1 MEAAIRWSPHATR
14 DQPRFLIIDVA
25 GNRLRL
31 CEIESFSGSKVN
43 YRQILIRDKLP
54 NYTAFD
60 WSKKDAD
67 LVAIGSASGE
77 AHVVLLDPDKPE
89 GDFLHAFPIRHQRK
103 CNSIAFSHKNL
114 LATGLDRVRND
125 VCLNIYDM
133 NDARFTSRDEPYR
146 KLASSEAVSSIK
158 FFKDQPDTLLAGVQR
173 QYVRLYDLRD
183 SGTQGVANIQTKQ
196 VHNIAIDPLDENYF
210 LSAGTTGDPTVTV
223 WDQRMVKQRND
234 SSGAVLE
241 YRPIVDNSQP
251 ASIWSLRYSGTKK
264 GTFGVLANTGEFK
277 IFELSQ
283 HSHRL
288 ETLKSTTDTTMAR
301 VWSSP
306 HYTKVSHHLRHP
318 WHSKDFPQ
326 KQKDR
331 VMAYDFMTEG
341 STLDGQCAL
350 ALHANREVEVIKVPP
365 PAPRINVSALE
376 EIYKDRTT
384 IARPTSRHGTVAEDL
399 SVIQDEAIGRKG
411 GHGPADLSEELDKLG
426 MSEQNQST
434 MQKREEVLRLAYPDV
449 KVPLAD
455 YLAYL
460 QGPKRRCQEG
470 YSLGCAQNK
479 SIVSNDPWLA
489 DVWDFVERMDTHA
502 WGDGMVGNGLELNY
516 LGIESIWNND
526 LEMYDDRRIDP
537 DANTSQ
543 TMFRDA
549 VKEIVE
555 AKNFPPFEGAD
566 TKFAENRQLCLSLC
580 GWPLDRKGVQD
591 NCENLIAAGE
601 PLKAIVLAVF
611 QGYKDIALALLRTAL
626 QQGKLPQDHIG
637 LGAVIAC
644 ASPSSGVPAEQREA
658 CAWMAEMTTDP
669 YLKSLLTYF
678 INADW
683 TAVVDMASL
692 SLPDRV
698 AVALKY
704 LPDPSLSQFLSN
716 TTTSH
721 IQTGS
726 ISGLLLTGLTTRAL
740 DLLQTHIASHPSEL
754 QTAVLLL
761 SRACPLY
768 IQDPR
773 WYLWKDIYL
782 EQMQVWRCFLERT
795 RYTKE
800 HNARS
805 VTRSGSAKNKPTQP
819 SIAIRCAQCQ
829 QNLALRKEQGKKTR
843 LVPVTGAP
851 YHAQHPSNPKSALL
865 HNKPAGKHSI
875 SSPALACPNCGAQ
888 MPRCGLCMMWLGSP
902 DPAKPGGAETLRGED
917 AESRL
922 MVFCMSCTHGFHGHH
937 ARDWFARHAMCPVP
951 DCGCM
956 CGLLK

>member
-1 MEAAIRWSPHATR
+1 MEAAIRWSPHSTQQ
-14 DQPRFLIIDVA
+14 QPRFLIIDVA

-31 CEIESFSGSKVN
+31 CQIEGFTGSKVN
-43 YRQILIRDKLP
+43 YRQLLIRDKLP

-60 WSKKDAD
+60 WSKKDPD
-67 LVAIGSASGE
+67 VVAIGSASGE
-77 AHVVLLDPDKPE
+77 AHIVQLDPNKPE

-133 NDARFTSRDEPYR
+133 NDARFTSKDEPYKR
-146 KLASSEAVSSIK
+146 LASSEAVSSIK
-158 FFKDQPDTLLAGVQR
+158 FFTGQPDTLLAGVQR
-173 QYVRLYDLRD
+173 QYVRMYDLRD
-183 SGTQGVANIQTKQ
+183 SGTQGITNIQTKQ

-234 SSGAVLE
+234 NVGAVLE
-241 YRPIVDNSQP
+241 FKPIVDNSQP
-251 ASIWSLRYSGTKK
+251 ASIWSLRYSGTKR

-277 IFELSQ
+277 ILELAQ

-288 ETLKSTTDTTMAR
+288 ETLKSSTDTSMAR
-301 VWSSP
+301 AWSSQ
-306 HYTKVSHHLRHP
+306 HYAKVSHYLRYP
-318 WHSKDFPQ
+318 WHSRDHPQ

-331 VMAYDFMTEG
+331 VMAYDFMTVGNPLE
-341 STLDGQCAL
+341 GQCAL
-350 ALHANREVEVIKVPP
+350 ALHANREVEVLKVPP

-384 IARPTSRHGTVAEDL
+384 IARPRKSHGTVAEDL
-399 SVIQDEAIGRKG
+399 MEIQNEALSRKG
-411 GHGPADLSEELDKLG
+411 DLGPADLSESLEKL
-426 MSEQNQST
+426 NIT
-434 MQKREEVLRLAYPDV
+434 RTREDILRLAYPDV
-449 KVPLAD
+449 KLPLAD
-455 YLAYL
+455 YLTSL
-460 QGPKRRCQEG
+460 STSKRRCQEG

-479 SIVSNDPWLA
+479 AIVTNDPWLM
-489 DVWDFVERMDTHA
+489 DIWTFVERMDTHA

-516 LGIESIWNND
+516 LGIESIWAND

-537 DANTSQ
+537 DAKKSQ
-543 TMFRDA
+543 DMFRDA

-555 AKNFPPFEGAD
+555 AKEFPPFEGIE
-566 TKFAENRQLCLSLC
+566 TSLPENRQLCLSLC
-580 GWPLDRKGVQD
+580 GWPLDKKGVQD
-591 NCENLIAAGE
+591 NCENLIHEGE
-601 PLKAIVLAVF
+601 VLKAVVLAVF
-611 QGYKDIALALLRTAL
+611 QGHKDIALSLLRAAL

-637 LGAVIAC
+637 LAAVIAC
-644 ASPSSGVPAEQREA
+644 ASPSSGVPSEQREA
-658 CAWMAEMTTDP
+658 CAWMADMTTDP

-678 INADW
+678 ITADW

-704 LPDPSLSQFLSN
+704 LPDTTLSQFLS
-716 TTTSH
+716 TTTTDCIHS
-721 IQTGS
+721 GS
-726 ISGLLLTGLTTRAL
+726 ISGLLLTGLTARAL
-740 DLLQTHIASHPSEL
+740 DLLQVHVAAHPSEL

-782 EQMQVWRCFLERT
+782 EQMQVWRTFLQRT

-800 HNARS
+800 HNTRS
-805 VTRSGSAKNKPTQP
+805 VTRDGSARNKPTQP

-829 QNLALRKEQGKKTR
+829 QNLALRKEPRGAHSR

-865 HNKPAGKHSI
+865 HAKPGGAGKHSTT
-875 SSPALACPNCGAQ
+875 SPALACPNCGAQ

-902 DPAKPGGAETLRGED
+902 DPTKPGGAETLKGED
-917 AESRL
+917 LESRL
-922 MVFCMSCTHGFHGHH
+922 MVFCMNCTHGFHGHH

-951 DCGCM
+951 DCRCM

>member
-1 MEAAIRWSPHATR
+1 
-14 DQPRFLIIDVA
+14 
-25 GNRLRL
+25 
-31 CEIESFSGSKVN
+31 
-43 YRQILIRDKLP
+43 
-54 NYTAFD
+54 
-60 WSKKDAD
+60 
-67 LVAIGSASGE
+67 
-77 AHVVLLDPDKPE
+77 
-89 GDFLHAFPIRHQRK
+89 
-103 CNSIAFSHKNL
+103 
-114 LATGLDRVRND
+114 
-125 VCLNIYDM
+125 
-133 NDARFTSRDEPYR
+133 
-146 KLASSEAVSSIK
+146 
-158 FFKDQPDTLLAGVQR
+158 
-173 QYVRLYDLRD
+173 
-183 SGTQGVANIQTKQ
+183 
-196 VHNIAIDPLDENYF
+196 
-210 LSAGTTGDPTVTV
+210 
-223 WDQRMVKQRND
+223 MVKQRND
-234 SSGAVLE
+234 SVGAVLE
-241 YRPIVDNSQP
+241 FKPIVDNSQP
-251 ASIWSLRYSGTKK
+251 ASIWSLRYSGTKR

-277 IFELSQ
+277 VLELAQ

-288 ETLKSTTDTTMAR
+288 ETLKSSTDTAMAR
-301 VWSSP
+301 AWSSQ
-306 HYTKVSHHLRHP
+306 HYTRVSHNLRHP

-331 VMAYDFMTEG
+331 IMAYDFMTTG
-341 STLDGQCAL
+341 SPLHGQCAL
-350 ALHANREVEVIKVPP
+350 ALRANREVEVLKVPP

-384 IARPTSRHGTVAEDL
+384 IARPRSRHGTVAEDL
-399 SVIQDEAIGRKG
+399 NEIQSEALSRKAG
-411 GHGPADLSEELDKLG
+411 LGPAHLSESVEELNLKDPQRSSAG
-426 MSEQNQST
+426 M
-434 MQKREEVLRLAYPDV
+434 REDVLSLAYPED
-449 KVPLAD
+449 KLPLAD
-455 YLAYL
+455 YLAFL
-460 QGPKRRCQEG
+460 QSSKRRCQEG
-470 YSLGCAQNK
+470 YSLGCAQNRT
-479 SIVSNDPWLA
+479 IVSNDPWLA
-489 DVWDFVERMDTHA
+489 DVWTFVERMDTHA

-516 LGIESIWNND
+516 LGIESIWAND

-537 DANTSQ
+537 DAKTSQ
-543 TMFRDA
+543 DMFRDA

-555 AKNFPPFEGAD
+555 AKEFPPFEGVQ
-566 TKFAENRQLCLSLC
+566 TSLPENRQLCLSLC
-580 GWPLDRKGVQD
+580 GWPLDKKGVQD
-591 NCENLIAAGE
+591 NCENLIADGE
-601 PLKAIVLAVF
+601 VLKAIVLAVF
-611 QGYKDIALALLRTAL
+611 QDHKDIALFLLRTAL

-658 CAWMAEMTTDP
+658 CAWMADMTQDP

-678 INADW
+678 ITGDW
-683 TAVVDMASL
+683 TAVVDTPSL

-704 LPDPSLSQFLSN
+704 LSDTALSQFLSA
-716 TTTSH
+716 TTASH
-721 IQTGS
+721 IRDGS

-740 DLLQTHIASHPSEL
+740 DLLQVHIASHPSEL

-782 EQMQVWRCFLERT
+782 EQMQVWRTFLERT

-805 VTRSGSAKNKPTQP
+805 VTRDGSAKNKPTQP

-829 QNLALRKEQGKKTR
+829 QNLALRKEQRSTKSR

-851 YHAQHPSNPKSALL
+851 YHTQHPSNPKSALL
-865 HNKPAGKHSI
+865 HSKPGSAGKHST

-902 DPAKPGGAETLRGED
+902 DPAKPGGAETLKGED
-917 AESRL
+917 LESRL
-922 MVFCMSCTHGFHGHH
+922 MVFCMNCTHGFHGHH

>member
-1 MEAAIRWSPHATR
+1 M
-14 DQPRFLIIDVA
+14 
-25 GNRLRL
+25 
-31 CEIESFSGSKVN
+31 
-43 YRQILIRDKLP
+43 
-54 NYTAFD
+54 
-60 WSKKDAD
+60 
-67 LVAIGSASGE
+67 
-77 AHVVLLDPDKPE
+77 
-89 GDFLHAFPIRHQRK
+89 
-103 CNSIAFSHKNL
+103 
-114 LATGLDRVRND
+114 
-125 VCLNIYDM
+125 
-133 NDARFTSRDEPYR
+133 
-146 KLASSEAVSSIK
+146 
-158 FFKDQPDTLLAGVQR
+158 
-173 QYVRLYDLRD
+173 
-183 SGTQGVANIQTKQ
+183 ANIQTKQ

-234 SSGAVLE
+234 NNGAVLE

-277 IFELSQ
+277 ILELSQ
-283 HSHRL
+283 HSHRQ
-288 ETLKSTTDTTMAR
+288 ETLKSTADTTMAR
-301 VWSSP
+301 AWSSP

-318 WHSKDFPQ
+318 WHSKECQQ

-341 STLDGQCAL
+341 SPLDGQCAL
-350 ALHANREVEVIKVPP
+350 ALHVNREVEVIRVPP

-376 EIYKDRTT
+376 EIYKDHTI
-384 IARPTSRHGTVAEDL
+384 IARPMSRHGTVAEDL
-399 SVIQDEAIGRKG
+399 SATQNEALSRRGR
-411 GHGPADLSEELDKLG
+411 HGPADLSGDMDEL
-426 MSEQNQST
+426 SISYQNQT
-434 MQKREEVLRLAYPDV
+434 VTQKREGILDLAYPDV

-455 YLAYL
+455 YLAFL
-460 QGPKRRCQEG
+460 QSSKRRCQEG
-470 YSLGCAQNK
+470 YSLGSAQNK
-479 SIVSNDPWLA
+479 AIVSNDAWLT

-516 LGIESIWNND
+516 LGIEPIWNND

-543 TMFRDA
+543 TMFLDA

-555 AKNFPPFEGAD
+555 AKNFPPFEGAV
-566 TKFAENRQLCLSLC
+566 TKYPENRQLCLSLC
-580 GWPLDRKGVQD
+580 GWPLDKKGVQD

-601 PLKAIVLAVF
+601 PLKAVVLAVF
-611 QGYKDIALALLRTAL
+611 QGYKDIALTLLRTAL

-644 ASPSSGVPAEQREA
+644 ASPSSGVPVEQREA
-658 CAWMAEMTTDP
+658 CAWMADMTTDP

-678 INADW
+678 INANW
-683 TAVVDMASL
+683 TAVAEMASL
-692 SLPDRV
+692 ALSDRV

-704 LPDPSLSQFLSN
+704 LSDTSLSHFLST

-721 IQTGS
+721 IQSGS

-740 DLLQTHIASHPSEL
+740 DLLQVHIASYPSEL

-805 VTRSGSAKNKPTQP
+805 VTREGGTKNKPTQP

-829 QNLALRKEQGKKTR
+829 QNLALRKEQGKKSR

-865 HNKPAGKHSI
+865 HNKPAGKHST

-902 DPAKPGGAETLRGED
+902 DPAKPGGAGTLKGED
-917 AESRL
+917 LESRL